1 MRGREITGVS
11 LALLFA
17 WLSMSTGGP
26 TLADGVCGDGIVNA
40 PEQCDDGNRADGDG
54 CSSQCIIDRVIEVT
68 RTSPTTGALQSGTGL
83 VLHAFS
89 VSGSLINGQ
98 PLTIKQLLFRLAIV
112 GRFTVGNWRLAQ
124 SGSAITVPCTLKQ
137 ESGLIV
143 CTDIASV
150 ATLPVGAPL
159 LLELRADVTVPPDTV
174 NAGLQID
181 LAGLEGVPQSGASS
195 SSSSAGGESTPP
207 MSPQTII
214 HEAENA
220 SAFLAHPNGAP
231 YVQSLG
237 GEQTPKLGQI
247 LQKLGGGHR
256 LTTQERGWAGE
267 IGSTLERTKARQRKR
282 STDLLRK
289 FIGTPI
295 SADVVSEKKLEKGR
309 LVDVDLPV
317 AIGELQRRVRVLHR
331 KELREK
337 VLANVERLHRQ
348 GITIENSV
356 PPQYEKNLSAGS
368 KPIEVFATLQSLK
381 EATERYA
388 TDDVPASLAIVRS
401 QAAQLR
407 AALPVLQR
415 EYGVQPEEI
424 DVFLRDI
431 EQATREATK
440 QDAYPVVLAVN
451 RFLSTL
457 EERKM
462 IRPSDLTAAPD
473 PQRTAAE
480 ARRIG
485 KEIGGHEL
493 SLENGSIRSFIT
505 NLTVLAPEKYR
516 RAFVEGSTREQC
528 TALVTLLTE
537 DERIRSLQI
546 ILRDSGQA
554 AFDHRFEE
562 LKHQILAVGSPSAVE
577 SPCSASVSEALR
589 CSAAYLQDLQS
600 AVRSRSLFSRIIGF
614 LQDFFG
620 IGS

>member
-1 MRGREITGVS
+1 MRGRTIAGVS
-11 LALLFA
+11 LALLIIG
-17 WLSMSTGGP
+17 LSMSAGKP
-26 TLADGVCGDGIVNA
+26 TLADGVCGDGIVTA

-98 PLTIKQLLFRLAIV
+98 PLTIRQLLFRLAIV
-112 GRFTVGNWRLAQ
+112 GRFTVGDWRLAQ
-124 SGSAITVPCTLKQ
+124 SGSTITVPCTLKQ

-143 CTDIASV
+143 CTDIASI

-159 LLELRADVTVPPDTV
+159 LLELRADVTVPPYTV

-195 SSSSAGGESTPP
+195 SASAGGESTPP
-207 MSPQTII
+207 MSPQTVI
-214 HEAENA
+214 HEAESA
-220 SAFLAHPNGAP
+220 SAFIAHPDAAP

-295 SADVVSEKKLEKGR
+295 SADVVSEKKLQKDQ
-309 LVDVDLPV
+309 LVGVERAV
-317 AIGELQRRVRVLHR
+317 AITELQRRVRVLHR

-337 VLANVERLHRQ
+337 VLANVDRLHRQ

-368 KPIEVFATLQSLK
+368 KPIDVFATLQSLK
-381 EATERYA
+381 EATETYA
-388 TDDVPASLAIVRS
+388 TDDVPASLTIVRFEV
-401 QAAQLR
+401 AQLR

-415 EYGVQPEEI
+415 EYGVRPEEI

-457 EERKM
+457 EERKI

-485 KEIGGHEL
+485 KEIGGPAL

-577 SPCSASVSEALR
+577 SPCSASVSEALQ